1 MKSTLSSQNQ
11 RRWGMDNALLREIEP
26 LVAQSMYT
34 LELDRDEATKR
45 VIRVIES
52 KKIIDSV
59 ANTEFMKA
67 VLIDTIMEMPSDEII
82 AYASLTNKLKER
94 LSNKR
99 KP

>member
-1 MKSTLSSQNQ
+1 MKYE
-11 RRWGMDNALLREIEP
+11 LLREIEP
-26 LVAQSMYT
+26 LVVQAMYK

-52 KKIIDSV
+52 KKIIESV
-59 ANTEFMKA
+59 ADTDFMKT

-82 AYASLTNKLKER
+82 TYESLTQKFKER
-94 LSNKR
+94 LNNKK